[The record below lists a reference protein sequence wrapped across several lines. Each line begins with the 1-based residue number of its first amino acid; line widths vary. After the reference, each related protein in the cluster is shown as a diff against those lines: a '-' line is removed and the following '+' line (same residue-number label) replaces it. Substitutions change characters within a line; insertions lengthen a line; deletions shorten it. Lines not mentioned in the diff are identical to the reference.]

1 MQLLK
6 ATNSNNTDLAAA
18 LTSKYASLKKVLDSN
33 PKALDPKPQSS
44 SPAAIIR
51 LSNSALSRPQ
61 SIIGNTTLNLTGS
74 FSASAQIGTDRSV
87 SISATS
93 GQLSGN
99 NTNKITASFALVKGE
114 SYSPKWTNAGLT
126 WSGKSPKVTL
136 TVKDALNNVIFT
148 DKNNTGTFTAKTSGL
163 YKFSW
168 ETSNTTSAFTSFA
181 ANIKSVSLLPKT
193 SGDKNIDALLKGGTN
208 QWWHNPGSGISIS
221 TDGSDRIKQGLYS
234 LASSSSVTT
243 LKYSFLSAGD
253 SITGGNGSATTE
265 LSVSEKVTV
274 KAAFDYIESI
284 TNLTFEDVTDT
295 DAENTNIYFGANT
308 QGFVSNGYAY
318 LPNTITGADAQ
329 KTYVYL
335 NKNIADT
342 GDDAVIKGDD
352 AVIGS
357 YGWQTVFHEIGH
369 ALGLKHPGNYNAG
382 GGGAVSPYL
391 PKATDNQQYSIMSYN
406 DTTYTTSVN
415 NKSYMLYDV
424 AALQYLY
431 GIRDNGTTATNE
443 DGSISFSNSIPTLQT
458 IWSIKNDTKI
468 DLTGLTS
475 KSVVNLNSGTYSS
488 INMTGGVAISNMAI
502 GYGST
507 INKIK
512 LSSATGAADEVI
524 LNDSFR
530 SPDKFNEIQNFYSND
545 KISLSKSIFGTLST
559 SNITFMNGSH
569 QATSRNTRIIVDQTN
584 REIWYDQDGSG
595 GSVAKKIASYTLL
608 AGTTTISQS
617 NFSFVV

>member
-74 FSASAQIGTDRSV
+74 FSASAQIGKDRSV

-99 NTNKITASFALVKGE
+99 NTNKITASFTLVKGE
-114 SYSPKWTNAGLT
+114 SYSPLANAPMIY
-126 WSGKSPKVTL
+126 SGKFPKVTL
-136 TVKDALNNVIFT
+136 TVKDANNNVIFT
-148 DKNNTGTFTAKTSGL
+148 DKNNSGTFTAKTSGL

-181 ANIKSVSLLPKT
+181 ATIRGVSLLSKT
-193 SGDKNIDALLKGGTN
+193 SGDKNIDALLMGGTN

-234 LASSSSVTT
+234 LAAGSSVTT
-243 LKYSFLSAGD
+243 LKYSFLSAGPTN
-253 SITGGNGSATTE
+253 SGGNGSATTE

-295 DAENTNIYFGANT
+295 NAANANIYFGANT
-308 QGFVSNGYAY
+308 QGLASNGYAY

-342 GDDAVIKGDD
+342 GDD

-488 INMTGGVAISNMAI
+488 INMTGGVAINNVAI

-524 LNDSFR
+524 LNDAFR
-530 SPDKFNEIQNFYSND
+530 SPGKLNAIENFYSND